1 MIHEHTERETDECR
15 ADYQIGMVHT
25 KQAFRGRGL
34 GKAVIADL
42 SLKVSQ
48 LRSED
53 DTSEGPKSAVVHSYI
68 DADNAVSKKLHA
80 DLGYK
85 YHGTNYTW
93 IRI

>member
-1 MIHEHTERETDECR
+1 
-15 ADYQIGMVHT
+15 MVHT

-53 DTSEGPKSAVVHSYI
+53 TREGHKNAIVHSYI
-68 DADNAVSKKLHA
+68 DAENVVSKQLHA